1 MPHGSVN
8 IYELRR
14 LFKNENAAGFP
25 SRERLGVSFFFPGV
39 IVRWLKRESTM
50 KQLLFCILDNNQKAE
65 TLLRTLSQE
74 GYNGTVMNTIGM
86 HHVLPDVHGHG
97 AAISLASMVD
107 DYPQGNLT
115 LFIIIDEKDL
125 EQLKERIRALTGSF
139 KDIPGGMF
147 VLPLSSVEGIF

>member
-1 MPHGSVN
+1 
-8 IYELRR
+8 
-14 LFKNENAAGFP
+14 
-25 SRERLGVSFFFPGV
+25 
-39 IVRWLKRESTM
+39 M

-74 GYNGTVMNTIGM
+74 GYNGTVMNTTGM

-97 AAISLASMVD
+97 TAISLASMVD

-115 LFIIIDEKDL
+115 LFIIIDEENLDKLKD
-125 EQLKERIRALTGSF
+125 RIRVLTGAF